1 MTINLQNGILY
12 SQSRRDGVSLKE
24 NVHIVKK
31 AKRRK
36 MNPKPL
42 TIVCGLLALALGLG
56 LGACGKLHPAPEIDV
71 VNVNPLS
78 VAISD
83 TTTDSSVLVTFV
95 NRNGVDAVITAMQET
110 TYRQDV
116 LVTRY
121 SPAKLS
127 FFINAHVREDTTGGI
142 SGSALEIKYSKAVK
156 KGSQGLIGLTSKII
170 FYGED
175 AYGNGK
181 TFSDSIAFSYN

>member
-1 MTINLQNGILY
+1 
-12 SQSRRDGVSLKE
+12 
-24 NVHIVKK
+24 
-31 AKRRK
+31 
-36 MNPKPL
+36 MNSKSL
-42 TIVCGLLALALGLG
+42 TIVCGLLALALGVA

-83 TTTDSSVLVTFV
+83 TTTASSLLVTFV
-95 NRNGVDAVITAMQET
+95 NRNGVDAVITSMQESV
-110 TYRQDV
+110 YRDSA

-121 SPAKLS
+121 APAKLS
-127 FFINAHVREDTTGGI
+127 FFINAYIKGDTTGGI
-142 SGSALEIKYSKAVK
+142 TGSALEIKYSVTFKRGAQ
-156 KGSQGLIGLTSKII
+156 SLIGCTSKVL

>member
-1 MTINLQNGILY
+1 
-12 SQSRRDGVSLKE
+12 
-24 NVHIVKK
+24 
-31 AKRRK
+31 
-36 MNPKPL
+36 MNPKSL
-42 TIVCGLLALALGLG
+42 TIVCGLLALALGVT
-56 LGACGKLHPAPEIDV
+56 LGACGKLHPAPDIDV

-83 TTTDSSVLVTFV
+83 TTTDSSLLVTFV
-95 NRNGVDAVITAMQET
+95 NRNGVDAVITSMQESV
-110 TYRQDV
+110 YRDSA

-121 SPAKLS
+121 APAKLS
-127 FFINAHVREDTTGGI
+127 FFINAHVREDTTGGLT
-142 SGSALEIKYSKAVK
+142 GSALEIKYSKAVK
-156 KGSQGLIGLTSKII
+156 RGSQGLIGCTSKVI

>member
-1 MTINLQNGILY
+1 MKPK
-12 SQSRRDGVSLKE
+12 SL
-24 NVHIVKK
+24 I
-31 AKRRK
+31 
-36 MNPKPL
+36 
-42 TIVCGLLALALGLG
+42 IVCGLLALALGVV

-83 TTTDSSVLVTFV
+83 TTIDSSLMVTFV
-95 NRNGVDAVITAMQET
+95 NRNGVDAVISSMQESV
-110 TYRQDV
+110 YRDSA

-121 SPAKLS
+121 APTKLS
-127 FFINAHVREDTTGGI
+127 FFINAHVTADTTGAI
-142 SGSALEIKYSKAVK
+142 SGSILEIKYSKTLK
-156 KGSQGLIGLTSKII
+156 RSSQGLIGCTSKVM

-181 TFSDSIAFSYN
+181 TFSDSIAFAYN

>member
-1 MTINLQNGILY
+1 MKPK
-12 SQSRRDGVSLKE
+12 SL
-24 NVHIVKK
+24 I
-31 AKRRK
+31 
-36 MNPKPL
+36 
-42 TIVCGLLALALGLG
+42 IVCGLLALALGVV

-83 TTTDSSVLVTFV
+83 TTTDSSLMVTFV
-95 NRNGVDAVITAMQET
+95 NRNGVDAVVTSMQESV
-110 TYRQDV
+110 YRDSV

-121 SPAKLS
+121 APTKLS
-127 FFINAHVREDTTGGI
+127 FFISAGVKADTTGAI
-142 SGSALEIKYSKAVK
+142 AGSILEIKYSKTLK
-156 KGSQGLIGLTSKII
+156 RSSQGFIGLTSKVI

-181 TFSDSIAFSYN
+181 TFSDSIAFAYN

>member
-1 MTINLQNGILY
+1 
-12 SQSRRDGVSLKE
+12 
-24 NVHIVKK
+24 
-31 AKRRK
+31 

-42 TIVCGLLALALGLG
+42 TIVCGLLALALGVT

-83 TTTDSSVLVTFV
+83 TTIDSSLLVTFV
-95 NRNGVDAVITAMQET
+95 NRNGVDAVVTSMQESV
-110 TYRQDV
+110 YRDSA
-116 LVTRY
+116 LVTRHA
-121 SPAKLS
+121 PTKLS
-127 FFINAHVREDTTGGI
+127 FFINAYVRGDTTGGI
-142 SGSALEIKYSKAVK
+142 TGSALEIKYSKALK
-156 KGSQGLIGLTSKII
+156 ISSQSLIGCTSKVI

-181 TFSDSIAFSYN
+181 TFSDSIAFAYN

>member
-1 MTINLQNGILY
+1 
-12 SQSRRDGVSLKE
+12 
-24 NVHIVKK
+24 
-31 AKRRK
+31 
-36 MNPKPL
+36 MNPKL
-42 TIVCGLLALALGLG
+42 LAIVCGILALALGLA

-83 TTTDSSVLVTFV
+83 TTTDSSINVTFV
-95 NRNGVDAVITAMQET
+95 NRNKVDAVITSMQESV
-110 TYRQDV
+110 YRDSA

-121 SPAKLS
+121 APSKLS
-127 FFINAHVREDTTGGI
+127 FFISAAVKADTTGG
-142 SGSALEIKYSKAVK
+142 STGSILEIKYSKILK
-156 KGSQGLIGLTSKII
+156 KSSQSLIGSTSKII